1 MSGMASNDQ
10 IFLFI
15 IYIYIII
22 FSFISYV
29 TVVVLFSKFNNI
41 KTFEQIKSE
50 LESKKTEKGKILVI
64 KKIHSY
70 FQKYKFEEILFFN
83 LKFNGKKY
91 YPHYHYFFLGILV
104 AICLFIII
112 VCGLMEDLGFWP
124 LILAP
129 ISITVI
135 PIIFIFAIARRKRKN
150 SLIEVFIECIFSPI
164 IFLEHFFKYFIM
176 SLLTLGSSVMVFI
189 LFTSIVLLVI
199 QNGIDINVLI
209 QHGFNYPTTFYT
221 NFSSVINLSDFDIE
235 KQSTQLS
242 LAGFYFTLAVGG
254 TVVFSLIDRYFNEVD
269 SLREELLKQAD
280 ILLDLFREPDFLL
293 CLNFSD
299 IVSFNYENFRN
310 SNKEIISFDAA
321 KIEKFHRHVS
331 KIYDKLELSKVE
343 DKSFSTYMYFLF
355 TLLIVVTYTLGIMII
370 FLPDRFEII
379 WLKLFILD
387 SYFFGLF
394 IFIIYTVYRRK
405 L

>member
-1 MSGMASNDQ
+1 
-10 IFLFI
+10 
-15 IYIYIII
+15 
-22 FSFISYV
+22 
-29 TVVVLFSKFNNI
+29 
-41 KTFEQIKSE
+41 
-50 LESKKTEKGKILVI
+50 
-64 KKIHSY
+64 
-70 FQKYKFEEILFFN
+70 
-83 LKFNGKKY
+83 
-91 YPHYHYFFLGILV
+91 
-104 AICLFIII
+104 
-112 VCGLMEDLGFWP
+112 
-124 LILAP
+124 
-129 ISITVI
+129 
-135 PIIFIFAIARRKRKN
+135 
-150 SLIEVFIECIFSPI
+150 
-164 IFLEHFFKYFIM
+164 
-176 SLLTLGSSVMVFI
+176 MVFV
-189 LFTSIVLLVI
+189 LFTSIVLSVI

-221 NFSSVINLSDFDIE
+221 NLSSVINLSDFDIE

-310 SNKEIISFDAA
+310 SNKEIISFDTA

-331 KIYDKLELSKVE
+331 KIYEKLELSKVE
-343 DKSFSTYMYFLF
+343 GKSFSTYMYFLF

-387 SYFFGLF
+387 SSFFGLF

>member
-1 MSGMASNDQ
+1 M
-10 IFLFI
+10 
-15 IYIYIII
+15 
-22 FSFISYV
+22 
-29 TVVVLFSKFNNI
+29 
-41 KTFEQIKSE
+41 
-50 LESKKTEKGKILVI
+50 
-64 KKIHSY
+64 
-70 FQKYKFEEILFFN
+70 
-83 LKFNGKKY
+83 
-91 YPHYHYFFLGILV
+91 
-104 AICLFIII
+104 
-112 VCGLMEDLGFWP
+112 
-124 LILAP
+124 
-129 ISITVI
+129 
-135 PIIFIFAIARRKRKN
+135 
-150 SLIEVFIECIFSPI
+150 
-164 IFLEHFFKYFIM
+164 
-176 SLLTLGSSVMVFI
+176 
-189 LFTSIVLLVI
+189 
-199 QNGIDINVLI
+199 
-209 QHGFNYPTTFYT
+209 
-221 NFSSVINLSDFDIE
+221 
-235 KQSTQLS
+235 
-242 LAGFYFTLAVGG
+242 
-254 TVVFSLIDRYFNEVD
+254 
-269 SLREELLKQAD
+269 KQAD